1 MYNGVPTVYSAALAV
16 AIRRGSP
23 YDVVEN
29 SSIMEAVNK
38 VSEVVAAGL
47 RGEWVY
53 APYTYN
59 DTRQQKVACVCIG
72 NGGHRLRVEA
82 GAMIPTFEPR
92 PHKATDSGLF
102 HQMPYVVKPLSAPL
116 SAAERKRFCMRA
128 TMMINGVLH
137 EAWFGRV
144 IDDTDIP
151 NVTTVKRTIT
161 AESDTSAEWRPSA
174 ADLSPSMNDDEP
186 AGTTEQVYVSA
197 SVIDQIE
204 FTEQDVT
211 YLREAALLL
220 YGSESYAYISEIAVV
235 CGVKR
240 EVTARYNDQGTAT
253 TPFTGAF
260 EFVGTQ
266 VMSFNYAAWDMS
278 AHPTGFNMGVN
289 TAVSEPLLGRED

>member
-29 SSIMEAVNK
+29 SSIQEAINK
-38 VSEVVAAGL
+38 IPQAVAAGN
-47 RGEWVY
+47 RGSWVL
-53 APYTYN
+53 APYTYQ
-59 DTRQQKVACVCIG
+59 DTRSQKVACVCIG
-72 NGGHRLRVEA
+72 NGGHRLRVES
-82 GAMIPTFEPR
+82 GMMIPTFEPR
-92 PHKATDSGLF
+92 PHKATDSGMF
-102 HQMPYVVKPLSAPL
+102 NQIPFVAKPISAPL
-116 SAAERKRFCMRA
+116 SAAERRRFCLRRTA
-128 TMMINGVLH
+128 MINGVLH
-137 EAWFGRV
+137 ELWYGRV

-151 NVTTVKRTIT
+151 NVTTVKRIVT
-161 AESDTSAEWRPSA
+161 ANSDTSVEWRPTA

-197 SVIDQIE
+197 SVIDQVE
-204 FTEQDVT
+204 FTEQDVNW
-211 YLREAALLL
+211 LREAATLL
-220 YGSESYAYISEIAVV
+220 YGSESYAYISEIAVC

-253 TPFTGAF
+253 TAFTGAF
-260 EFVGTQ
+260 DYVGVQ

-289 TAVSEPLLGRED
+289 TAVSEPLMGRED